1 MPRCE
6 LCREEYSDY
15 ESHVRRKHPIDC
27 EEVKTKFLGFIG
39 RTFNK
44 GTTLMIS
51 HHLDGC
57 QSCNE
62 AHNAITGVRKRAF
75 G

>member
-15 ESHVRRKHPIDC
+15 ESHVRRKHPIGC
-27 EEVKTKFLGFIG
+27 EEVQSKLLGFMAD
-39 RTFNK
+39 TFNK

-51 HHLDGC
+51 HHMDGC
-57 QSCNE
+57 QDCSE
-62 AHNAITGVRKRAF
+62 AYNAITGARQAL